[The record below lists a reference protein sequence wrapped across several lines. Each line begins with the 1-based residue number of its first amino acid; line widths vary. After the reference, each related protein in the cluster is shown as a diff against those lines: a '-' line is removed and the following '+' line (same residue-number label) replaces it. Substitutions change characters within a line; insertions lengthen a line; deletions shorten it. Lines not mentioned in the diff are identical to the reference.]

1 MCERISLL
9 WSYQFRGGK
18 LCSAEL
24 FFATSSFAS
33 SHAELF
39 RPIRSAQAVQN
50 CRKFKYVIVQ
60 AGRAALLRADFNSSR
75 KCRFHFISS
84 KPLKHYY
91 CIATASQI
99 QAVQSGRSSTTIA
112 DRSSR
117 PCRFH
122 FKQAVQ
128 HYYCVATAS
137 HIQAVAGANA
147 GLCLNWTRKRRHL
160 CRAESS
166 GS

>member
-39 RPIRSAQAVQN
+39 RPIRSVQAVQN

-60 AGRAALLRADFNSSR
+60 AGRATLPCADF
-75 KCRFHFISS
+75 I
-84 KPLKHYY
+84 
-91 CIATASQI
+91 
-99 QAVQSGRSSTTIA
+99 
-112 DRSSR
+112 SSR

-122 FKQAVQ
+122 FISSRPFK

-137 HIQAVAGANA
+137 HIQAVQAGRSSRPFKHYYCRPFKQAVQISLQA
-147 GLCLNWTRKRRHL
+147 GRGALLLRRHYL
-160 CRAESS
+160 SWS
-166 GS
+166 GRCWRQRWSLF